1 LISCAMPVSERFP
14 LLVVD
19 IGNTSTVLGLAE
31 PEAQSGKLQSGK
43 FQGGEFQGGELQLSH
58 TWRLRTNRELLPDD
72 LALQLHSLLNLSG
85 RPPPVSAVLSS
96 VAPPLG
102 QNYSLALRQH
112 FGVEALEVS
121 AQNLPEVTVEL
132 DQPGSVGA
140 DRLCNLYGADR
151 YLTDPEYGSHEYAV
165 VVDFGTSTN
174 FDVIGQGRRFL
185 GGVLATGAQVS
196 ADALF
201 ARAAKLPRISLE
213 APLTTIGKNTVHALQ
228 SGLVFGYAEMVDG
241 LLRRIRAELD
251 APAVTIATGGFAQ
264 TIRGICREI
273 DHYDETLTLRGMVE
287 LWVSQ
292 TSSSGSSSSGRGE

>member
-1 LISCAMPVSERFP
+1 MPAHLRSVQPRPGQARFP
-14 LLVVD
+14 LLAVD
-19 IGNTSTVLGLAE
+19 IGNTTTVLGLAE
-31 PEAQSGKLQSGK
+31 PDPGT
-43 FQGGEFQGGELQLSH
+43 GELHLSH

-72 LALQLHSLLNLSG
+72 LALQLFSLLNLSG
-85 RPPPVSAVLSS
+85 ATPPGSAVLSS

-102 QNYSLALRQH
+102 QNYLLALRQH
-112 FGVEALEVS
+112 FAVEALEVS
-121 AQNLPEVTVEL
+121 AENLPDVSVEL
-132 DQPGSVGA
+132 DQPGAVGA
-140 DRLCNLYGADR
+140 DRLCNLYGAGR
-151 YLTDPEYGSHEYAV
+151 YLNDAEYAV

-174 FDVIGQGRRFL
+174 FDVIGRGRRFL

-201 ARAAKLPRISLE
+201 SRAAKLPRIVLE
-213 APLTTIGKNTVHALQ
+213 APQTVIGRNTVHALQ

-251 APAVTIATGGFAQ
+251 APAVTIATGGFAR
-264 TIRGICREI
+264 TIQGICREI

-292 TSSSGSSSSGRGE
+292 NQVPSGA